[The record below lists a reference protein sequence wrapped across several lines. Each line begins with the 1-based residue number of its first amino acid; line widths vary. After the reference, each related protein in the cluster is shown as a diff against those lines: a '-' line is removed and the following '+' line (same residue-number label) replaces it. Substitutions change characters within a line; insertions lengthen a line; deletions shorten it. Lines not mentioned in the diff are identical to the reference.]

1 MKKISFKLDSLSKLF
16 TYGDRVHPTRDWL
29 VLLGSAVVL
38 FLLSVVWNVFLFSQ
52 IENGKPIGAVPTK
65 PSTPDVGASVTD
77 VQQIFQQ
84 RATEENHYQSD
95 YHFVDPSL
103 PGS

>member
-1 MKKISFKLDSLSKLF
+1 MFS
-16 TYGDRVHPTRDWL
+16 YGDRVQPTRDWL
-29 VLLGSAVVL
+29 ILSGIAIGLLI
-38 FLLSVVWNVFLFSQ
+38 LSVIGNVFIFNQLES
-52 IENGKPIGAVPTK
+52 GKSLVAT
-65 PSTPDVGASVTD
+65 STPPAPNTAGSVAAA
-77 VQQIFQQ
+77 QHLFQL